1 MGIAGQPPGGRQAL
15 TDLPVRL
22 TVQEDLQR
30 NRLTVFFRLLLAIPH
45 FVWLWI
51 WGIGVFFLVIVSWF
65 VLLFKGELSGGL
77 HRFLTSYIRYATHV
91 YAYISVAANPYPGF
105 TGDPGYDV
113 DVDFD
118 PPQPQNRLTVAF
130 RVILAIPVF
139 ILAGAVTGSG
149 WAGSTGETTGT
160 SGDGAEFSSAGVQFV
175 GVLAA
180 AGLIAWFYSL
190 FKGRAPEGTTRLL
203 WYSLH
208 YGALAWSYI
217 LLVTDRYPNAD
228 PTVVGVPRSPPP
240 HPIRLRE
247 EEDSLERSRLTV
259 FFRLPLFIPHLFWL
273 MLWSI
278 AAFVVVFLSWFA
290 ILFTGRMPEA
300 FHRFLS
306 AYLRYYTH
314 VTAFVLLIA
323 NPFPGFTGAEG
334 SYPVS
339 LDVAPRERQNRLV
352 TAFRIVLA
360 IPAFIIQSG
369 TGTAI
374 YAAAFLGWFAA
385 LFTGRMPRQ
394 LRNLGAFGLRY
405 AAQTTAYTSLL
416 TDRYPYAGPPA
427 GAVAEPEPEPDPE
440 PEADPAPVWN
450 PVSQPEP
457 GI

>member
-1 MGIAGQPPGGRQAL
+1 MLIRGQTP
-15 TDLPVRL
+15 D
-22 TVQEDLQR
+22 
-30 NRLTVFFRLLLAIPH
+30 
-45 FVWLWI
+45 
-51 WGIGVFFLVIVSWF
+51 
-65 VLLFKGELSGGL
+65 GL

-91 YAYISVAANPYPGF
+91 YAYITVAANPYPPF

-118 PPQPQNRLTVAF
+118 PPQPQKRLTVAF
-130 RVILAIPVF
+130 RLILAIPVF
-139 ILAGAVTGSG
+139 MLVGAVTGSG
-149 WAGSTGETTGT
+149 WAGSSTRT
-160 SGDGAEFSSAGVQFV
+160 SGTASDGSEWTSAGVQFI
-175 GVLAA
+175 GILAA
-180 AGLIAWFYSL
+180 AAVIAWFYSL

-240 HPIRLRE
+240 HPVRLLE

-278 AAFVVVFLSWFA
+278 AVVVVLLLSWFA
-290 ILFTGRMPEA
+290 ALFTGRVPEA
-300 FHRFLS
+300 FHRFL
-306 AYLRYYTH
+306 AAWLRYYAH
-314 VTAFVLLIA
+314 VSAFVLLIA
-323 NPFPGFTGAEG
+323 NPFPGFTGTAG
-334 SYPVS
+334 SYPVDV
-339 LDVAPRERQNRLV
+339 DVAPRERQSRLV
-352 TAFRIVLA
+352 TAFRLLLA
-360 IPAFIIQSG
+360 IPAFIIESG
-369 TGTAI
+369 VTTAM
-374 YAAAFLGWFAA
+374 YVAAFLGWFAA

-405 AAQTTAYTSLL
+405 DVQTRAYTLLL

-427 GAVAEPEPEPDPE
+427 GPVAEPVPEPGPE
-440 PEADPAPVWN
+440 PESVPGPESDTAPVWN
-450 PVSQPEP
+450 PTSQPEP